1 MSRKE
6 REVQQKKE
14 AKEKYLKL
22 AAEGKTTQAKQ
33 DLARLDQI
41 RKKREADAKKREDEK
56 KNYGMINKLK
66 KNQKV

>member
-22 AAEGKTTQAKQ
+22 TAEGKTSQAKS
-33 DLARLDQI
+33 DLARLEQI
-41 RKKREADAKKREDEK
+41 KKKREADAKKREEEK
-56 KNYGMINKLK
+56 KITR
-66 KNQKV
+66 

>member
-22 AAEGKTTQAKQ
+22 AAEGKTAQAKQ

-41 RKKREADAKKREDEK
+41 RKKREADAKKREEEK
-56 KNYGMINKLK
+56 KITG
-66 KNQKV
+66 